1 MPDTK
6 SLKDQQ
12 TFDALDEEDVQYLS
26 EELMVTKEVIIK
38 AIKEAGPKKEDIIN
52 YVRSKQ
58 QQQ

>member
-12 TFDALDEEDVQYLS
+12 VFDALDEEDVQYLS

-38 AIKEAGPKKEDIIN
+38 AIKEAGQKKEDIIN
-52 YVRSKQ
+52 YVRSQ
-58 QQQ
+58 QQQQ

>member
-12 TFDALDEEDVQYLS
+12 VFDALDEEDVQYLS

-38 AIKEAGPKKEDIIN
+38 AIKEAGQKKEDIVS
-52 YVRSKQ
+52 YVRSQ
-58 QQQ
+58 QQQQ

>member
-1 MPDTK
+1 MSDTK

-26 EELMVTKEVIIK
+26 EELMVAKEVIIK
-38 AIKEAGPKKEDIIN
+38 AIKEVGQKKEDIIN